1 MLKEGHW
8 RCEDEDAEKNAWE
21 ESVRLREQM
30 FWARMGGGVIPVGA
44 THRHQIEATP
54 RTSEENEIMKKM
66 WNGEIQPRDITPVS
80 EEIAAAKDNLDEA
93 ENKGTVGKK
102 TASKTVKDDTV
113 QGLWK
118 AAQED
123 AIEPPAEEKL
133 RTSPVLQTKDTM
145 DGFSASG
152 EKNASTVIDTEEI
165 ADEISVS
172 EEKDKSNR
180 SSIQSLAVSEPG
192 KQDEKRLS
200 ITIPGSE

>member
-44 THRHQIEATP
+44 AHRHQIEATP

-66 WNGEIQPRDITPVS
+66 WSGEIQPRDITPVS
-80 EEIAAAKDNLDEA
+80 EEMTAAKDNLDEA
-93 ENKGTVGKK
+93 DKVTVGKK
-102 TASKTVKDDTV
+102 TAGKTVKDDTA

-123 AIEPPAEEKL
+123 AIEPPAEEKP
-133 RTSPVLQTKDTM
+133 RTSPVLETKDTT
-145 DGFSASG
+145 DRFSASG
-152 EKNASTVIDTEEI
+152 EKTVSTVIGTEEI
-165 ADEISVS
+165 TDKISVS

-180 SSIQSLAVSEPG
+180 SSTQSLAVSEPG
-192 KQDEKRLS
+192 KLDEKRLS